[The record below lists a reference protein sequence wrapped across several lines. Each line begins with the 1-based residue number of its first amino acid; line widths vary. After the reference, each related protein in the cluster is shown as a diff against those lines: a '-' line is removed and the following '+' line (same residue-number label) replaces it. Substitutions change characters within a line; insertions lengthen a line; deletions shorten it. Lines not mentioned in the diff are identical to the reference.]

1 MFKKIFF
8 ALIFLLQSQT
18 LFADISNK
26 IVLTV
31 GSLPITLYD
40 LKQEVKLLSI
50 LNPGKLENESI
61 EDLQSL
67 GIESLTIKKIKE
79 QEIKKNKL
87 DDTEDEEFIEY
98 EISRVL
104 KSLNMDKP
112 ALERVFAENQLE
124 ISDLKNHILIEIKW
138 NRLVYGMYQ
147 NKIKIDEES
156 VNKKVEE
163 YSMKENSYD
172 EYFLSEIIVP
182 VSDSQNPNDVYQK
195 VKSRL
200 FSEKF
205 ENVAREI
212 SISQTRDAGGEVGW
226 VNEKTIAEIVIK
238 KIKDL
243 NVGEITSPILI
254 PEGIMIIK
262 LNNKREIKNEI
273 NKDQLKR
280 KIILNERDKMLATYS
295 KMYFN
300 KLKSNAMIEIND
312 K

>member
-61 EDLQSL
+61 KDLQSL

-124 ISDLKNHILIEIKW
+124 ISDLKNHISIEIKW

-300 KLKSNAMIEIND
+300 KLKSNTMIEIND

>member
-50 LNPGKLENESI
+50 LNPGQLENQSI

-87 DDTEDEEFIEY
+87 DNTEDEEFIEY

-124 ISDLKNHILIEIKW
+124 ISDLKNHISIEIKW

-182 VSDSQNPNDVYQK
+182 VSDSQNPNEVYQK

-280 KIILNERDKMLATYS
+280 KIILNERDKMLTTYS
-295 KMYFN
+295 KMYLN
-300 KLKSNAMIEIND
+300 KLKSNTMIEIND

>member
-124 ISDLKNHILIEIKW
+124 ISDLKNHISIEIKW

-200 FSEKF
+200 LSEKF

-212 SISQTRDAGGEVGW
+212 SISQTRDAGGKVGW
-226 VNEKTIAEIVIK
+226 VNEKTIAEIVNK

-280 KIILNERDKMLATYS
+280 KIILNERDKMLTTYS
-295 KMYFN
+295 KMYLN
-300 KLKSNAMIEIND
+300 KLKSNTMIEIND

>member
-8 ALIFLLQSQT
+8 ALIFLLQSQI

-26 IVLTV
+26 IVVTV
-31 GSLPITLYD
+31 GNLPITLYD

-50 LNPGKLENESI
+50 LNPGKLENQSI

-79 QEIKKNKL
+79 QEIKKNQL
-87 DDTEDEEFIEY
+87 DNTEDEEFIEY

-124 ISDLKNHILIEIKW
+124 IADLKNHILIEIKW
-138 NRLVYGMYQ
+138 NRLVYAIYK

-200 FSEKF
+200 LSEKF

-226 VNEKTIAEIVIK
+226 VSEKTIAEIVIK
-238 KIKDL
+238 KIEDL
-243 NVGEITSPILI
+243 NVGEITNPILI

-262 LNNKREIKNEI
+262 LNNKREIKNKI

-280 KIILNERDKMLATYS
+280 KIILNERDKILTTYS
-295 KMYFN
+295 KMYLN
-300 KLKSNAMIEIND
+300 KLKSNTMIEIND

>member
-40 LKQEVKLLSI
+40 LKQEVKLLSV
-50 LNPGKLENESI
+50 LNPGKLENQSI

-87 DDTEDEEFIEY
+87 DGTEDEEFIEY

-124 ISDLKNHILIEIKW
+124 ISDLKNHISIEIKW

-280 KIILNERDKMLATYS
+280 KIILNERDKMLTTYS
-295 KMYFN
+295 KMYLN
-300 KLKSNAMIEIND
+300 KLKSNTMIEIND

>member
-50 LNPGKLENESI
+50 LNPGKLENQSI

-87 DDTEDEEFIEY
+87 DNTEDEEFIEY

-112 ALERVFAENQLE
+112 ALERVFSENQLE

-147 NKIKIDEES
+147 NKIKIDEKS

-226 VNEKTIAEIVIK
+226 VDEKTIAEIVIK

-280 KIILNERDKMLATYS
+280 KIILNERDKMLTTYS
-295 KMYFN
+295 KMYLN
-300 KLKSNAMIEIND
+300 KLKSNTMIEIND

>member
-8 ALIFLLQSQT
+8 ALIFLLQSQI

-26 IVLTV
+26 IVVTV
-31 GSLPITLYD
+31 GNLPITLYD

-50 LNPGKLENESI
+50 LNPGKLEDQSV

-79 QEIKKNKL
+79 QEIKKNQL
-87 DDTEDEEFIEY
+87 DNTEDEEFIEY

-124 ISDLKNHILIEIKW
+124 IADLKNHILIEIKW
-138 NRLVYGMYQ
+138 NRLVYAIYK

-163 YSMKENSYD
+163 YSMEKNSYD

-182 VSDSQNPNDVYQK
+182 VSDSQNPNEVYQK

-200 FSEKF
+200 LSEKF

-226 VNEKTIAEIVIK
+226 VSEKTIAEIVIK
-238 KIKDL
+238 KIEDL
-243 NVGEITSPILI
+243 NVGEITNPILI

-262 LNNKREIKNEI
+262 LNNKRQIKNEI
-273 NKDQLKR
+273 NKDLLKK
-280 KIILNERDKMLATYS
+280 KIILNERDKILNTYS
-295 KMYFN
+295 KMYLD
-300 KLKSNAMIEIND
+300 KLKSNTMIEIND

>member
-1 MFKKIFF
+1 M
-8 ALIFLLQSQT
+8 
-18 LFADISNK
+18 
-26 IVLTV
+26 

-124 ISDLKNHILIEIKW
+124 ISDLKNHISIEIKW

-280 KIILNERDKMLATYS
+280 KIILNERDKMLTTYS
-295 KMYFN
+295 KMYLN
-300 KLKSNAMIEIND
+300 KLKSNTMIEIND

>member
-1 MFKKIFF
+1 
-8 ALIFLLQSQT
+8 
-18 LFADISNK
+18 
-26 IVLTV
+26 LTV
-31 GSLPITLYD
+31 GNLPITLYD

-50 LNPGKLENESI
+50 LNPGKLENQSI

-87 DDTEDEEFIEY
+87 DNTEDEEFIEY
-98 EISRVL
+98 EISRIL

-112 ALERVFAENQLE
+112 VLERVFAENQLE
-124 ISDLKNHILIEIKW
+124 ISDLKNHISIEIKW

-280 KIILNERDKMLATYS
+280 KIILNERDKMLTTYS
-295 KMYFN
+295 KMYLN
-300 KLKSNAMIEIND
+300 KLKSNTMIEIND

>member
-50 LNPGKLENESI
+50 LNPGQLENQSI

-87 DDTEDEEFIEY
+87 DNTEDEEFIEY

-200 FSEKF
+200 LSEKF

-212 SISQTRDAGGEVGW
+212 SISQTRDAGGEIGW

-280 KIILNERDKMLATYS
+280 KIILNERDKMLTTYS
-295 KMYFN
+295 KMYLN
-300 KLKSNAMIEIND
+300 KLKSNTMIEIND

>member
-50 LNPGKLENESI
+50 LNPGKLKNQSI

-87 DDTEDEEFIEY
+87 DNTEDEEFIEY

-124 ISDLKNHILIEIKW
+124 ISDLKNHISIEIKW

-147 NKIKIDEES
+147 NKIKIDEKS

-280 KIILNERDKMLATYS
+280 KIILNERDKILATYS
-295 KMYFN
+295 KMYLN
-300 KLKSNAMIEIND
+300 KLKSNTMIEIND

>member
-50 LNPGKLENESI
+50 LNPGKLENQSI

-87 DDTEDEEFIEY
+87 DNTEDEEFIEY

-124 ISDLKNHILIEIKW
+124 ISDLKNHISIEIKW

-212 SISQTRDAGGEVGW
+212 SISQTRDAGGEIGW

-243 NVGEITSPILI
+243 NVGEIASPILI

-262 LNNKREIKNEI
+262 LNNKRKIKNEI

-280 KIILNERDKMLATYS
+280 KIILNERDKMLTTYS
-295 KMYFN
+295 KMYLN
-300 KLKSNAMIEIND
+300 KLKSNTMIEIND

>member
-8 ALIFLLQSQT
+8 ALVFLLQSQT

-31 GSLPITLYD
+31 GNLPITLYD

-50 LNPGKLENESI
+50 LNPGKLENESV
-61 EDLQSL
+61 EDLQNL

-79 QEIKKNKL
+79 QEIKKEQL
-87 DDTEDEEFIEY
+87 DNTENEEFVEY
-98 EISRVL
+98 EISRIL
-104 KSLNMDKP
+104 ESLNMDKQT
-112 ALERVFAENQLE
+112 LERVLAKNQLE
-124 ISDLKNHILIEIKW
+124 IDDLKNHILIQIKW
-138 NRLVYGMYQ
+138 NRLVYAIYQ

-156 VNKKVEE
+156 VNRKVEE
-163 YSMKENSYD
+163 YSMKKNSYY
-172 EYFLSEIIVP
+172 EYLLSEIIVP
-182 VSDSQNPNDVYQK
+182 VSDSQNPNEVYQK
-195 VKSRL
+195 IKGRL
-200 FSEKF
+200 LSEKF

-212 SISQTRDAGGEVGW
+212 SISQTRDAGGKVGW
-226 VNEKTIAEIVIK
+226 VNEKTMAEIVIK

-243 NVGEITSPILI
+243 NVGEITSPLLI

-280 KIILNERDKMLATYS
+280 QIILNERDKILTTYS
-295 KMYFN
+295 KMYLN
-300 KLKSNAMIEIND
+300 KLKSNTMIEIND

>member
-50 LNPGKLENESI
+50 LNPGQLENQSI
-61 EDLQSL
+61 KDLQSL

-87 DDTEDEEFIEY
+87 DNTEDEEFIEY

-124 ISDLKNHILIEIKW
+124 ISDLKNHISIEIKW

-280 KIILNERDKMLATYS
+280 KIILNERDKMLTTYS
-295 KMYFN
+295 KMYLN
-300 KLKSNAMIEIND
+300 KLKSNTMIEIND

>member
-8 ALIFLLQSQT
+8 ALVFLLQSQT

-31 GSLPITLYD
+31 GNLPITLYD

-50 LNPGKLENESI
+50 LNPGKLENQSV

-79 QEIKKNKL
+79 QEIKKEQL
-87 DDTEDEEFIEY
+87 DNTENEEFVEY
-98 EISRVL
+98 EISRIL
-104 KSLNMDKP
+104 ESLNMDMP
-112 ALERVFAENQLE
+112 TLERVFAENQLE
-124 ISDLKNHILIEIKW
+124 IDDLKNHILIEIKW
-138 NRLVYGMYQ
+138 NRLVYAIYQ

-156 VNKKVEE
+156 VDRKVEE
-163 YSMKENSYD
+163 YSMKENSYY
-172 EYFLSEIIVP
+172 EYLLSEIIVP
-182 VSDSQNPNDVYQK
+182 VSDSQNPNEVYQK
-195 VKSRL
+195 IKGRL
-200 FSEKF
+200 LSEKF

-212 SISQTRDAGGEVGW
+212 SISQTRDAGGKVGW
-226 VNEKTIAEIVIK
+226 VNEKTMAEIVIK

-243 NVGEITSPILI
+243 NVGEMTSPILI

-273 NKDQLKR
+273 DKDQLKR
-280 KIILNERDKMLATYS
+280 QIILNERDKMLTVYS
-295 KMYFN
+295 KMHLN
-300 KLKSNAMIEIND
+300 KLKSNTMIEIND

>member
-31 GSLPITLYD
+31 GNLPITLYD

-50 LNPGKLENESI
+50 LNPGKLEDQSV

-79 QEIKKNKL
+79 REIKKEQL
-87 DDTEDEEFIEY
+87 DNTENEEFVEY

-104 KSLNMDKP
+104 KSLNMDKQ
-112 ALERVFAENQLE
+112 ALERALAENQLE
-124 ISDLKNHILIEIKW
+124 INDLKNHILIEIEW
-138 NRLVYGMYQ
+138 NRLVYAIYR

-156 VNKKVEE
+156 INRKVEE

-172 EYFLSEIIVP
+172 EYLLSEIIVP
-182 VSDSQNPNDVYQK
+182 VSDSQNPNEVYQK
-195 VKSRL
+195 IKGRL
-200 FSEKF
+200 LSEKF

-212 SISQTRDAGGEVGW
+212 SISQTRDAGGKVGW

-243 NVGEITSPILI
+243 NVGEITSPLLI

-273 NKDQLKR
+273 DKDQLR
-280 KIILNERDKMLATYS
+280 RQIILNERDKMLTVYS
-295 KMYFN
+295 KMYLN
-300 KLKSNAMIEIND
+300 KLKSNTMIEIND
-312 K
+312 Q

>member
-50 LNPGKLENESI
+50 LNPGKLENQSI

-79 QEIKKNKL
+79 QEIKKNEL
-87 DDTEDEEFIEY
+87 DNTEDEEFIEY

-124 ISDLKNHILIEIKW
+124 ISDLKNHISIEIKW

-163 YSMKENSYD
+163 YSMKENSYA
-172 EYFLSEIIVP
+172 EYFLLEIIVP

-200 FSEKF
+200 LSEKF

-212 SISQTRDAGGEVGW
+212 SISQTRDAGGEIGW

-243 NVGEITSPILI
+243 NVGEIASPILI

-280 KIILNERDKMLATYS
+280 KIILNERDKMLTTYS
-295 KMYFN
+295 KMYLN
-300 KLKSNAMIEIND
+300 KLKSNTMIEIND

>member
-1 MFKKIFF
+1 MFKKFLCIN
-8 ALIFLLQSQT
+8 FLLQSQT

-87 DDTEDEEFIEY
+87 DATEDEEFIEY

-124 ISDLKNHILIEIKW
+124 ISDLKNHISIEIKW

-200 FSEKF
+200 FNEKF

-212 SISQTRDAGGEVGW
+212 SISQTRDAGGKVGW
-226 VNEKTIAEIVIK
+226 VNEKTIAEIVIQ

-273 NKDQLKR
+273 NKRSIKKKEL
-280 KIILNERDKMLATYS
+280 S
-295 KMYFN
+295 
-300 KLKSNAMIEIND
+300 
-312 K
+312 

>member
-67 GIESLTIKKIKE
+67 AIESLTIKKIKE

-124 ISDLKNHILIEIKW
+124 ISDLKNHISIEIKW

-280 KIILNERDKMLATYS
+280 KIILNERDKILATNS
-295 KMYFN
+295 KMYLN
-300 KLKSNAMIEIND
+300 KLKSNTMIEIND

>member
-50 LNPGKLENESI
+50 LNPGKLENQSI

-87 DDTEDEEFIEY
+87 DNTEDEEFIEY

-124 ISDLKNHILIEIKW
+124 ISDLKNHISIEIKW

-163 YSMKENSYD
+163 YSMKENSYA
-172 EYFLSEIIVP
+172 EYFLLEIIVP

-200 FSEKF
+200 LSEKF

-212 SISQTRDAGGEVGW
+212 SISQTRDAGGEIGW

-243 NVGEITSPILI
+243 NVGEIASPILI

-262 LNNKREIKNEI
+262 LNNKRKIKNEI

-280 KIILNERDKMLATYS
+280 KIILNERDKMLTTYS
-295 KMYFN
+295 KMYLN
-300 KLKSNAMIEIND
+300 KLKSNTMIEIND

>member
-1 MFKKIFF
+1 MFRKIFF

-18 LFADISNK
+18 LFAEISNK

-31 GSLPITLYD
+31 GNLPITLYD
-40 LKQEVKLLSI
+40 LKQEVRLLSI
-50 LNPGKLENESI
+50 LNPGQLENQSV

-79 QEIKKNKL
+79 QEIKKNQL
-87 DDTEDEEFIEY
+87 DSVEDEEFIEY
-98 EISRVL
+98 EISRIL
-104 KSLNMDKP
+104 KSLDMDK
-112 ALERVFAENQLE
+112 ASLEKILAENQLE
-124 ISDLKNHILIEIKW
+124 INDLKNHISIEIKW
-138 NRLVYGMYQ
+138 NRLVYGIYK
-147 NKIKIDEES
+147 NKIKIDEKS

-163 YSMKENSYD
+163 YSMKKNSY
-172 EYFLSEIIVP
+172 EYLLSEIIVP
-182 VSDSQNPNDVYQK
+182 VSDSQNPDDVYQK
-195 VKSRL
+195 VKGRL
-200 FSEKF
+200 IGEKF

-212 SISQTRDAGGEVGW
+212 SISQTRDSGGEIGW
-226 VNEKTIAEIVIK
+226 VSEKTMAEIVIK

-273 NKDQLKR
+273 NKDQLRR
-280 KIILNERDKMLATYS
+280 KIILNERDKILSTYS
-295 KMYFN
+295 KMYLN
-300 KLKSNAMIEIND
+300 KLKSNTMIEIND

>member
-50 LNPGKLENESI
+50 LNPGKLENQSI

-87 DDTEDEEFIEY
+87 DNTEDEEFIEY

-124 ISDLKNHILIEIKW
+124 ISDLKNHISIEIKW

>member
-50 LNPGKLENESI
+50 LNPGKLKNESI

-124 ISDLKNHILIEIKW
+124 ISDLKNHISIEIKW

-280 KIILNERDKMLATYS
+280 KIILNERDKMLTTYS
-295 KMYFN
+295 KMYLN
-300 KLKSNAMIEIND
+300 KLKSNTMIEIND

>member
-8 ALIFLLQSQT
+8 ALIFLLQSQI

-26 IVLTV
+26 IVVTV
-31 GSLPITLYD
+31 GNLPITLYD

-50 LNPGKLENESI
+50 LNPGKLENQSI

-79 QEIKKNKL
+79 QEIKKNQL
-87 DDTEDEEFIEY
+87 DNTEDEEFIEY

-124 ISDLKNHILIEIKW
+124 IADLKNHILIEIKW
-138 NRLVYGMYQ
+138 NRLVYAIYK

-200 FSEKF
+200 FNEKF

-238 KIKDL
+238 KIEDL

-262 LNNKREIKNEI
+262 LNNKREIKNKI

-280 KIILNERDKMLATYS
+280 KIILNERDKILTTYS
-295 KMYFN
+295 KMYLN
-300 KLKSNAMIEIND
+300 KLKSNTMIEIND

>member
-50 LNPGKLENESI
+50 LNPGQLENQSI

-124 ISDLKNHILIEIKW
+124 ISDLKNHISIEIKW

-212 SISQTRDAGGEVGW
+212 SISQTRDAGGEIGW

-280 KIILNERDKMLATYS
+280 KIILNERDKMLTTYS
-295 KMYFN
+295 KMYLN
-300 KLKSNAMIEIND
+300 KLKSNTMIEIND

>member
-50 LNPGKLENESI
+50 LNPGQLENQSI
-61 EDLQSL
+61 KDLQSL

-87 DDTEDEEFIEY
+87 DNTEDEEFIEY

-124 ISDLKNHILIEIKW
+124 ISDLKNHISIEIKW

-262 LNNKREIKNEI
+262 LNNKRKIKNEI

-280 KIILNERDKMLATYS
+280 KIILNERDKMLTTYS
-295 KMYFN
+295 KMYLN
-300 KLKSNAMIEIND
+300 KLKSNTMIEIND

>member
-50 LNPGKLENESI
+50 LNPGKLENQSI

-87 DDTEDEEFIEY
+87 DATEDEEFIEY

-124 ISDLKNHILIEIKW
+124 ISDLKNHISIEIKW

-280 KIILNERDKMLATYS
+280 KIILNERDKILTTYS

>member
-87 DDTEDEEFIEY
+87 DNTEDEEFIEY

>member
-8 ALIFLLQSQT
+8 ALVFLLQSQT

-31 GSLPITLYD
+31 GNLPVTLYD

-50 LNPGKLENESI
+50 LNPGKLEDQSV

-67 GIESLTIKKIKE
+67 AIESLTIKKIKE
-79 QEIKKNKL
+79 RETKKEQL
-87 DDTEDEEFIEY
+87 DNTENEEFVEY

-104 KSLNMDKP
+104 KSLSMDKQ
-112 ALERVFAENQLE
+112 ALEKVLAENQLE
-124 ISDLKNHILIEIKW
+124 IGDLKNHILIEIKW
-138 NRLVYGMYQ
+138 NRLVYAIYQ

-156 VNKKVEE
+156 VNRKVEE

-172 EYFLSEIIVP
+172 EYLLSEIIVP
-182 VSDSQNPNDVYQK
+182 VSDSQNPNEVYQK
-195 VKSRL
+195 IKGRL
-200 FSEKF
+200 LSEKF

-212 SISQTRDAGGEVGW
+212 SISQTRDAGGKVGW
-226 VNEKTIAEIVIK
+226 VNEKTMAEIVIK

-243 NVGEITSPILI
+243 NVGEMTSPILI

-262 LNNKREIKNEI
+262 LNNKRKIKNEI
-273 NKDQLKR
+273 DKDKLKR
-280 KIILNERDKMLATYS
+280 QIILNERDKMLTVYS
-295 KMYFN
+295 KMHLN

-312 K
+312 Q

>member
-50 LNPGKLENESI
+50 LNPGQLENQSI

-87 DDTEDEEFIEY
+87 DNTEDEEFIEY

-195 VKSRL
+195 IKSRL

-212 SISQTRDAGGEVGW
+212 SISQTRDAGGEIGW

-243 NVGEITSPILI
+243 NVGEIASPILI

-280 KIILNERDKMLATYS
+280 KIILNERDKMLTTYS
-295 KMYFN
+295 KMYLN
-300 KLKSNAMIEIND
+300 KLKSNTMIEIND

>member
-8 ALIFLLQSQT
+8 ALFFLLQSQT

-31 GSLPITLYD
+31 GNLPITLYD

-50 LNPGKLENESI
+50 LNPGKLENQSI

-79 QEIKKNKL
+79 QEIKKNQL
-87 DDTEDEEFIEY
+87 DNTEDEEFVEY

-124 ISDLKNHILIEIKW
+124 IADLKNHILIEIKW
-138 NRLVYGMYQ
+138 NRLVYAIYK

-163 YSMKENSYD
+163 YSMEKNSYD

-182 VSDSQNPNDVYQK
+182 VSDSQNPNEVYQK

-200 FSEKF
+200 LSEKF

-226 VNEKTIAEIVIK
+226 VSEKTIAEIVIK
-238 KIKDL
+238 KIEDL
-243 NVGEITSPILI
+243 NVGEITNPILI

-273 NKDQLKR
+273 DKDQLKR
-280 KIILNERDKMLATYS
+280 RIILNERDKMLTVYS
-295 KMYFN
+295 KMHLN

-312 K
+312 Q

>member
-50 LNPGKLENESI
+50 LNPGKLKNQSI

-79 QEIKKNKL
+79 QEIKKNQL
-87 DDTEDEEFIEY
+87 DNIDDEEFIEY

-104 KSLNMDKP
+104 ESLNMDKP

-124 ISDLKNHILIEIKW
+124 ISDLKNHISIEIKW

-147 NKIKIDEES
+147 NKIKIDEQS

-212 SISQTRDAGGEVGW
+212 SISQTRDVGGEVGW
-226 VNEKTIAEIVIK
+226 VDEKTIAEIVIK

-280 KIILNERDKMLATYS
+280 KIILNERDKILATYS
-295 KMYFN
+295 KMYLN
-300 KLKSNAMIEIND
+300 KLKSNTMIEIND

>member
-50 LNPGKLENESI
+50 LNPGKLENQSI

-104 KSLNMDKP
+104 KSLNMDQP

-124 ISDLKNHILIEIKW
+124 ISDLKNHISIEIKW

-212 SISQTRDAGGEVGW
+212 SISQTRDSGGEVGW